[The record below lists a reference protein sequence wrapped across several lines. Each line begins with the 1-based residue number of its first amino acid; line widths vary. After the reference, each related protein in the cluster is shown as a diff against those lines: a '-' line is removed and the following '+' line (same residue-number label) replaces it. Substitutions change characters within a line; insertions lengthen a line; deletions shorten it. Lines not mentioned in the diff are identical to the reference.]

1 MDAELQAA
9 RLFGQASMLAMAGW
23 LVLVVSIAL
32 NWRRGRDLLAGIA
45 LPSLLSLGYVAIIA
59 THWSSA
65 EGGFS
70 SLSDVSRLFQSPWM
84 LLAGWVHYLAFDLFV
99 GAWIA
104 RDAEYH
110 GVSRWLVIP
119 VMPVTLLFGPMGL
132 VAWLVIR
139 LAHAPLTF
147 SPTRAFARKNRP

>member
-9 RLFGQASMLAMAGW
+9 RLFGQANMLAMAGW
-23 LVLVVSIAL
+23 LVMVVSIAMH
-32 NWRRGRDLLAGIA
+32 WRKGRDLVAGIA
-45 LPSLLSLGYVAIIA
+45 IPLLLSLGYVAIIA

-65 EGGFS
+65 KGGFS
-70 SLSDVSRLFQSPWM
+70 SLSDVSMLFQSPWM

-104 RDAEYH
+104 RDAENH

-132 VAWLVIR
+132 VAWLIIR
-139 LAHAPLTF
+139 LAHAPLTI

>member
-1 MDAELQAA
+1 M
-9 RLFGQASMLAMAGW
+9 
-23 LVLVVSIAL
+23 
-32 NWRRGRDLLAGIA
+32 
-45 LPSLLSLGYVAIIA
+45 
-59 THWSSA
+59 
-65 EGGFS
+65 
-70 SLSDVSRLFQSPWM
+70 LFQSPWM

-104 RDAEYH
+104 RDAENH

-132 VAWLVIR
+132 VAWLIIR
-139 LAHAPLTF
+139 LAHAPLTI